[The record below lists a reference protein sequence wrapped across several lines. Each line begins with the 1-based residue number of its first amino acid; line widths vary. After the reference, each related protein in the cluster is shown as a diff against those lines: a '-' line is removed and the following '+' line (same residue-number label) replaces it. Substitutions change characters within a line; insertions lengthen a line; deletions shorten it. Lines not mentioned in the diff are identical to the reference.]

1 MTVKYAVYAAC
12 RSKSDLLQTH
22 CAHFHSLSHVII
34 HSSPLD
40 PLPTL
45 HTLTFLISTTYLLLT
60 YH

>member
-1 MTVKYAVYAAC
+1 MTVKYVVYAAC
-12 RSKSDLLQTH
+12 RSKSDLLQTQS
-22 CAHFHSLSHVII
+22 AHFHQSFPHYYPFLT
-34 HSSPLD
+34 PD